1 MGIIQKFTLASSD
14 LKTYNTGLQWSFPH
28 IEVFANS
35 DEEEKSMDGKGDEK
49 FIETD
54 YFEKRKNEYVI
65 EFKKEPPKSST
76 QCFEVKYLVD
86 SVEQWIRFV

>member
-1 MGIIQKFTLASSD
+1 M
-14 LKTYNTGLQWSFPH
+14 
-28 IEVFANS
+28 FANS

-76 QCFEVKYLVD
+76 
-86 SVEQWIRFV
+86 